1 MKTGRQEVE
10 SNRRFYKHAFT
21 NRIRASIQWDKSEK
35 HTPGVQNTQP
45 TPTCEWSQ
53 HVRQC
58 EILRIICCVC
68 MWVPVYVRKT
78 HLCLQKRFRQSNTT
92 VYSEVLSHVC
102 VWEKETR
109 ICKQERQKREI
120 QVNDV
125 TAKPARWEL
134 PTIWVGWVLDRGDAD
149 WLSWNY
155 GYCCYSSIKVVTQN
169 CRETT
174 AEKWWSKQQLQ
185 NICLRGEVFMFI

>member
-1 MKTGRQEVE
+1 MSPFHQPWSRSKNGTLSTLRTDWFVQADTLWTSDLIGRGIWIDKNNSMKTGRQEVE

-58 EILRIICCVC
+58 EILRIICYVC
-68 MWVPVYVRKT
+68 MWVPVYLSKT

-102 VWEKETR
+102 VR
-109 ICKQERQKREI
+109 ERNK
-120 QVNDV
+120 D
-125 TAKPARWEL
+125 
-134 PTIWVGWVLDRGDAD
+134 
-149 WLSWNY
+149 
-155 GYCCYSSIKVVTQN
+155 
-169 CRETT
+169 
-174 AEKWWSKQQLQ
+174 
-185 NICLRGEVFMFI
+185 M